1 MAVYDL
7 EEQEQIDELKAWWNK
22 WGNLITSI
30 AVACAVA
37 SVGWQ
42 GWKWYQ
48 RQQSAE
54 AAGLF
59 AVVEKA
65 AAAGDAA
72 AAREATGKIVGE
84 YGSTPYATLASLR
97 SAKIQADAGETDNA
111 ALPLEWVMKH
121 ADLPAVRDIAR
132 LRLAAVRLNAG
143 DAAAAESLLT
153 DPVDET
159 LMVRYNDLRGDALVA
174 AGKPAEARA
183 AYEAAIE
190 SLNASPVV
198 GDRSIEIIRLKRD
211 ALAGGAQ

>member
-7 EEQEQIDELKAWWNK
+7 EEQEQIDELKAWWAQ
-22 WGNLITSI
+22 WGNLITGI

-48 RQQSAE
+48 RKQSAE
-54 AAGLF
+54 AAGLY
-59 AVVEKA
+59 AVVENA
-65 AAAGDAA
+65 AAKGDAA
-72 AAREATGKIVGE
+72 TAREATGKIVDE
-84 YGSTPYATLASLR
+84 YGGTAYATLASLR
-97 SAKIQADAGETDNA
+97 SAKIQADAGDTDNA

-143 DAAAAESLLT
+143 DAAAAEALLKET
-153 DPVDET
+153 VDET
-159 LMVRYNDLRGDALVA
+159 LTVRYNDLRGDVLVA
-174 AGKPAEARA
+174 AGKPDEARA
-183 AYEAAIE
+183 AYDAAIAAI
-190 SLNASPVV
+190 NASPVM

-211 ALAGGAQ
+211 ALSGGA

>member
-7 EEQEQIDELKAWWNK
+7 EEQEQIDELKAWWAR
-22 WGNLITSI
+22 WGTLITGI
-30 AVACAVA
+30 AVAFAVA

-42 GWKWYQ
+42 GLKWYQ

-54 AAGLF
+54 AAGLY

-72 AAREATGKIVGE
+72 TAREATGKIVDDYAG
-84 YGSTPYATLASLR
+84 TAYATLASLR
-97 SAKIQADAGETDNA
+97 SAKIQADAGDADNA
-111 ALPLEWVMKH
+111 ALPLEWVMKN

-143 DAAAAESLLT
+143 DAAAAEGLLK
-153 DPVDET
+153 DGVDET
-159 LMVRYNDLRGDALVA
+159 LVVRYNDLRGDVLVA

-183 AYEAAIE
+183 AYDAAVEAI
-190 SLNASPVV
+190 NASPMM

-211 ALAGGAQ
+211 ALAGGA